1 MIYIE
6 DYISD
11 SEIDNPAFAAAVKH
25 NLGNT
30 TAPASYKE
38 NNATD
43 GGGFRILD
51 SYRMI
56 RRMATEWTEEDERA
70 YSIIKNIVSKYDENT
85 EMSEED
91 VIAV

>member
-1 MIYIE
+1 MKYIE

-30 TAPASYKE
+30 TAPASYKK
-38 NNATD
+38 NNVTD
-43 GGGFRILD
+43 GGGFRTLD

-56 RRMATEWTEEDERA
+56 RRLADKWTEEDERA
-70 YSIIKNIVSKYDENT
+70 YSIIKNIISKYDENS
-85 EMSEED
+85 EMSE
-91 VIAV
+91 